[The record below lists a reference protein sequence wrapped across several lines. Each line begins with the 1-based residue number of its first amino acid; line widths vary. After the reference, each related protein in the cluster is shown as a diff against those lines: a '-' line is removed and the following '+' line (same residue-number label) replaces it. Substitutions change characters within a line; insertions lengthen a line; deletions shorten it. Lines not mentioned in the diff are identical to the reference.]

1 MQRALQRLH
10 ILGILYAL
18 HVPAL
23 GREAL
28 QVALGV
34 EGDGRRAVD
43 RDAVVVVAHD
53 QLAEAEMTRYRRGLL
68 GHALHQITV

>member
-1 MQRALQRLH
+1 MQRALQRLQL
-10 ILGILYAL
+10 LGVVHAL

-43 RDAVVVVAHD
+43 RDAVVVVADD
-53 QLAEAEMTRYRRGLL
+53 QLAEAEVSGYRRGLL
-68 GHALHQITV
+68 GDALHQITV